1 MAKDSIVTLMTR
13 DHGKI
18 TKLIVRL
25 EKNKCSTWDEVKP
38 DFEVFK
44 WELQRHFVTEERAI
58 FTYLDQDNT
67 ETYDMMEELL
77 EEHKVITGALDDL
90 ERTLKKCNKSGLKPF
105 LQDLQAHKQFE
116 DEEFY
121 PRLEKELTDEQ
132 KRQIVVAIQS
142 PIG

>member
-1 MAKDSIVTLMTR
+1 MAAGKSNEVM
-13 DHGKI
+13 GKI
-18 TKLIVRL
+18 LDQLIGYTK
-25 EKNKCSTWDEVKP
+25 S
-38 DFEVFK
+38 
-44 WELQRHFVTEERAI
+44 HFVTEEKAI
-58 FTYLDQDNT
+58 FVYLDQKNT

-142 PIG
+142 PIS